1 MEFKSFGFSD
11 VGKTHE
17 QNEDSYLRNDKEGL
31 FVVADGMGGHVS
43 GEMASHL
50 AVQSVEEFVT
60 RSRSET
66 VDFSGEYRRDL
77 STEQNRLLAAT
88 RVANR
93 KIREEADRNP
103 TRRGMGTTL
112 IGVILED
119 KHLAVVNVGDSR
131 LYQMRDGTLKQVTH
145 DHTMVAEQQRLG
157 RLTKD
162 EARKHP
168 QRHILTSALGIS
180 ESPKI
185 DLYRTKLKPDDL
197 YLICSDGLNDMLDD
211 EEILKI
217 IHSIKDKSLYK
228 IGLSL
233 VLQANLAGGLD
244 NVTVILLSF

>member
-11 VGKTHE
+11 AGKTHE
-17 QNEDSYLRNDKEGL
+17 HNEDSYLRNDKEGL

-50 AVQSVEEFVT
+50 AVQSVEEFVI
-60 RSRSET
+60 RSRCET
-66 VDFSGEYRRDL
+66 LDFGGEYRRDL

-93 KIREEADRNP
+93 KIRQEANKNP

-131 LYQMRDGTLKQVTH
+131 LYRLRNGTLKQVTN
-145 DHTMVAEQQRLG
+145 DHTLVAEQQRLG

-180 ESPKI
+180 ESPNI
-185 DLYRTKLKPDDL
+185 DLYRTKVIPNDL

-211 EEILKI
+211 EEILNI

>member
-11 VGKTHE
+11 IGKTHE
-17 QNEDSYLRNDKEGL
+17 HNEDSYLRSDKEGL

-43 GEMASHL
+43 GEMASQL
-50 AVQSVEEFVT
+50 AVESVEAFIT
-60 RSRSET
+60 RSRSESI
-66 VDFSGEYRRDL
+66 DFSDEYRKDL

-88 RVANR
+88 RMANR
-93 KIREEADRNP
+93 RIREEADNNP
-103 TRRGMGTTL
+103 ATRGMGTTL

-131 LYQMRDGTLKQVTH
+131 LYRIRNGSLKQVTL
-145 DHTMVAEQQRLG
+145 DHTLVAEQQRLG
-157 RLTKD
+157 RLTK
-162 EARKHP
+162 EQARRHP

-180 ESPKI
+180 ETPRI
-185 DLYRTKLKPDDL
+185 DLYRPKVIPKDL

-211 EEILKI
+211 EEILTI
-217 IHSIKDKSLYK
+217 IQSIKDKSLFK

-244 NVTVILLSF
+244 NITVILLSF

>member
-17 QNEDSYLRNDKEGL
+17 HNEDSYLRDDKEGL

-43 GEMASHL
+43 GEMASQL
-50 AVQSVEEFVT
+50 AVESVEEFVS
-60 RSRSET
+60 RSRSES
-66 VDFSGEYRRDL
+66 VHFSGEYRSDL
-77 STEQNRLLAAT
+77 SIEQNRLLAAT

-93 KIREEADRNP
+93 KIREEADKNP
-103 TRRGMGTTL
+103 TKRGMGTTL

-131 LYQMRDGTLKQVTH
+131 LYRVRNGDLKQVTN
-145 DHTMVAEQQRLG
+145 DHTLVAEQQKLG

-185 DLYRTKLKPDDL
+185 DLYRTKVIPDDL

-211 EEILKI
+211 EEILNI
-217 IHSIKDKSLYK
+217 IHSIKDKSLFK

-233 VLQANLAGGLD
+233 VLQANLAGGQD
-244 NVTVILLSF
+244 NITVILLSF

>member
-17 QNEDSYLRNDKEGL
+17 HNEDSYLRNDKEGL

-43 GEMASHL
+43 GEMASQL
-50 AVQSVEEFVT
+50 AVGSVEEFVT
-60 RSRSET
+60 RSRSEGI
-66 VDFSGEYRRDL
+66 DFSGEYRKDL

-88 RVANR
+88 RAANR
-93 KIREEADRNP
+93 RIREEADRNP
-103 TRRGMGTTL
+103 AKRGMGTTL

-119 KHLAVVNVGDSR
+119 TQLAVVNVGDSR
-131 LYQMRDGTLKQVTH
+131 LYRIRNGSMKQVTD
-145 DHTMVAEQQRLG
+145 DHTLVAEQQRLG

-162 EARKHP
+162 EARRHP

-180 ESPKI
+180 ERPRI
-185 DLYRTKLKPDDL
+185 DLYRAKVIPNDL

-211 EEILKI
+211 EEILTI

-233 VLQANLAGGLD
+233 VLQATLAGGLD
-244 NVTVILLSF
+244 NITVILLSF

>member
-17 QNEDSYLRNDKEGL
+17 HNEDSYLRNDKEGL

-50 AVQSVEEFVT
+50 AVQSMEEFVT

-66 VDFSGEYRRDL
+66 VDFSGVYRKDL
-77 STEQNRLLAAT
+77 SIEQNRLLAAT

-93 KIREEADRNP
+93 KIREEADKNP
-103 TRRGMGTTL
+103 TKRGMGTTL

-131 LYQMRDGTLKQVTH
+131 LYRVRNGTLKQVTN
-145 DHTMVAEQQRLG
+145 DHTLVGEQHRLG

-185 DLYRTKLKPDDL
+185 DLYRTKVIPDDL

-211 EEILKI
+211 EEILNI

>member
-17 QNEDSYLRNDKEGL
+17 HNEDSYLRNDKEGL
-31 FVVADGMGGHVS
+31 FAVADGMGGHVS
-43 GEMASHL
+43 GEMASQL
-50 AVQSVEEFVT
+50 AVESVEEFVT
-60 RSRSET
+60 RSRSEGI
-66 VDFSGEYRRDL
+66 DFSGENRKDL

-88 RVANR
+88 RAANR
-93 KIREEADRNP
+93 RIREEADRNP
-103 TRRGMGTTL
+103 AKKGMGTTL

-119 KHLAVVNVGDSR
+119 KQLAVVNVGDSR
-131 LYQMRDGTLKQVTH
+131 LYRVRNGSMKQVTK
-145 DHTMVAEQQRLG
+145 DHTLVAEQQRLG

-180 ESPKI
+180 ESPRI
-185 DLYRTKLKPDDL
+185 DLYRAKVIPNDL
-197 YLICSDGLNDMLDD
+197 YLICSDGLNDMLND
-211 EEILKI
+211 EEILNI
-217 IHSIKDKSLYK
+217 IHSIKDRSLYK

-244 NVTVILLSF
+244 NITVILLSF